1 MEREE
6 YLKPEITSDIIEIG
20 VYGFYYE
27 DGDPVSHKK
36 DKLKHKKG
44 K

>member
-6 YLKPEITSDIIEIG
+6 YQKPEITSDIIEIG

-36 DKLKHKKG
+36 DKLKRNRKK
-44 K
+44 